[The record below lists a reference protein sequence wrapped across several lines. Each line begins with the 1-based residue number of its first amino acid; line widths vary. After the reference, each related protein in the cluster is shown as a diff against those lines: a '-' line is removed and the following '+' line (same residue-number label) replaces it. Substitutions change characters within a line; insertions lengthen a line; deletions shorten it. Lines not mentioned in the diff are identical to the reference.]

1 MSYYDDFEPKRSSFL
16 PYMAI
21 ALVSAIV
28 GGLIVAFFL
37 PGILPDGSKLNNN
50 IVEKPNNSKVNPL
63 PIMEKDSAIIKVAEI
78 IGPAV
83 VGISNRGAGSNLFGE
98 HPTVE
103 RGTGSGVI
111 IDERGY
117 IVTNNHVVQGAS
129 EIQVSLADG
138 REVPGKVVGTDA
150 RTDLAVIKIEAD
162 KLTVAP
168 LGESNNLKVGEL
180 AIAIGNPL
188 GIEFAGTVTAG
199 IISALNRTIAIGE
212 QEFKLIQTDA
222 AINPGNSGGALVN
235 AKGEL
240 VGINSAKIQGAEI
253 EGINFAIPISD
264 AKPIIDNLIEHGK
277 VIRPWIGVVFRG
289 LVVDKEFAKQY
300 DLPINF
306 GLVVEAAPNGPAEK
320 AGIKDNDIIYQV
332 KDKEIKEFQD
342 LRNSIEGLKPGEK
355 VDIYII
361 REKEKLKLTLEL
373 GEMPS

>member
-1 MSYYDDFEPKRSSFL
+1 MSYYDDFEPKKSSFL

-37 PGILPDGSKLNNN
+37 PGLLPDGKLNNN
-50 IVEKPNNSKVNPL
+50 IVEKPNTNKVNPL
-63 PIMEKDSAIIKVAEI
+63 PVVEKDSAIIKVAEI

-83 VGISNRGAGSNLFGE
+83 VGISNRGVGNSFFGQ
-98 HPTVE
+98 HPNVE
-103 RGTGSGVI
+103 QGTGSGVV

-117 IVTNNHVVQGAS
+117 IVTNNHVVQGAT

-138 REVPGKVVGTDA
+138 REVPGEIVGTDA
-150 RTDLAVIKIEAD
+150 RTDLAVIKINAD
-162 KLTVAP
+162 NLTVAP
-168 LGESNNLKVGEL
+168 LGDSSSLKVGEL
-180 AIAIGNPL
+180 AVAIGNPL

-289 LVVDKEFAKQY
+289 LAVDKEFAKKY
-300 DLPINF
+300 DLPIEF
-306 GLVVEAAPNGPAEK
+306 GLVVEAAPKGPAEK
-320 AGIKDNDIIYQV
+320 AGIQNEDIIYKV
-332 KDKEIKEFQD
+332 NNKEIKEFQD

-355 VDIYII
+355 VDVYII
-361 REKEKLKLTLEL
+361 REKEKLKLSIEL